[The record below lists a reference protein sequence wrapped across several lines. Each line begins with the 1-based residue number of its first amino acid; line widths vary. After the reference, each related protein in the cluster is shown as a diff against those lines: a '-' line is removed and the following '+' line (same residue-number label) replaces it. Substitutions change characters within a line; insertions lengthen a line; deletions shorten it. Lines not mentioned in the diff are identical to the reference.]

1 MALKENQD
9 KLREQ
14 ITSCFCEII
23 LPKQIQPKVFSKQGF
38 KPNKKI
44 LNQALENTKK
54 KIKQIINSI
63 KVLNTEILRL
73 KIPDIDF
80 LEIMLSSE
88 YLFLNSV
95 YGDGEVIKYFKKT
108 QEPDSDILS
117 RFLCSYG
124 ITNKNELKKYEQ
136 DIRKYLTVNALT
148 KQDVDIA
155 INDMYASLMV

>member
-23 LPKQIQPKVFSKQGF
+23 LPKQIQPRVFSKF
-38 KPNKKI
+38 KTNKKI

-54 KIKQIINSI
+54 KIKQIINNI
-63 KVLNTEILRL
+63 KVLNTESLGL

-88 YLFLNSV
+88 YLFLNSA
-95 YGDGEVIKYFKKT
+95 YGEADIIKYFKKT
-108 QEPDSDILS
+108 QESDNDILS

-124 ITNKNELKKYEQ
+124 ITDENELRKHEQ
-136 DIRKYLTVNALT
+136 DIREYLAGNGLT

-155 INDMYASLMV
+155 INNMYASLKDKR

>member
-23 LPKQIQPKVFSKQGF
+23 LPKQIQPRVFSKF
-38 KPNKKI
+38 KTNKKI

-54 KIKQIINSI
+54 KIKQIINNI
-63 KVLNTEILRL
+63 KVLNTESLGL

>member
-14 ITSCFCEII
+14 IISCFCEII
-23 LPKQIQPKVFSKQGF
+23 LPKQIQVRVFSKQGF
-38 KPNKKI
+38 KPNKRI
-44 LNQALENTKK
+44 LSQALENTKK

-73 KIPDIDF
+73 KIPDADF
-80 LEIMLSSE
+80 LEIMFVSE

-95 YGDGEVIKYFKKT
+95 YGEGDVIKYFK
-108 QEPDSDILS
+108 EPDEPANDILS

-124 ITNKNELKKYEQ
+124 ITNKNKLRKYEE
-136 DIRKYLTVNALT
+136 DIKRYLATNGLS
-148 KQDVDIA
+148 KEDVDIA